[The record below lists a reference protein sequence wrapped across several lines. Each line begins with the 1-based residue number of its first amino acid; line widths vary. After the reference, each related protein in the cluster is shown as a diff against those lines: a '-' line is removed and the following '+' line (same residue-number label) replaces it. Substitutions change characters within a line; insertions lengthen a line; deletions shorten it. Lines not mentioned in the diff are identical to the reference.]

1 MNTQDAQTQ
10 DTSTSSPS
18 DRSTAFTAVEGG
30 GETTSA
36 EALLVSAYS
45 LMWVILLGFI
55 FMGWRRQGALVR
67 RIDEVEKALAKR
79 S

>member
-1 MNTQDAQTQ
+1 MKSQQPSGQNP
-10 DTSTSSPS
+10 SSETPD

-55 FMGWRRQGALVR
+55 FMSWRRQGTLVR

-79 S
+79 

>member
-1 MNTQDAQTQ
+1 MNSQEPKTQE
-10 DTSTSSPS
+10 TSTTNPS

-45 LMWVILLGFI
+45 VMWVILLGFI
-55 FMGWRRQGALVR
+55 FMSWRRQGALVR
-67 RIDEVEKALAKR
+67 RIDEVEKALSKR
-79 S
+79 